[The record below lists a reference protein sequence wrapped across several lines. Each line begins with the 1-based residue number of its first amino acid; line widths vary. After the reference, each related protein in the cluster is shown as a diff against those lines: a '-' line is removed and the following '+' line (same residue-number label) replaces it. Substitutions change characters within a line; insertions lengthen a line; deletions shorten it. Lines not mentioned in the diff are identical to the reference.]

1 MCLICGATSPGYGC
15 QWQRN
20 YTHCGPCHS
29 KISCPVCRMRYHEE
43 ELIIQCVQ
51 CDRYVAYSREDTR
64 IKGMYTLIFSFTFVL
79 HLICK
84 ICHC

>member
-1 MCLICGATSPGYGC
+1 MCLICGSKNPGFGC

-29 KISCPVCRMRYHEE
+29 KISCPYCRMKYQED

-51 CDRYVAYSREDTR
+51 CYR
-64 IKGMYTLIFSFTFVL
+64 
-79 HLICK
+79 
-84 ICHC
+84 

>member
-1 MCLICGATSPGYGC
+1 MCLICGTTNPGYGC

-51 CDRYVAYSREDTR
+51 CDRYVTGSRSDPR
-64 IKGMYTLIFSFTFVL
+64 VL
-79 HLICK
+79 GV
-84 ICHC
+84 